1 MWDDAQKVCT
11 ADYNS
16 INLLKM
22 IQEFPADFSY
32 LFRASQ
38 KNEIFMRR
46 IFLNVDS
53 LKVDPF
59 FFNLRK
65 RWKNQGKKWNK
76 SCTPLLNLGA

>member
-22 IQEFPADFSY
+22 IQEFPDDFSY

-46 IFLNVDS
+46 ICLNVDS

-59 FFNLRK
+59 FR
-65 RWKNQGKKWNK
+65 QPSPEMEK
-76 SCTPLLNLGA
+76 SGEKME